1 MGFLR
6 PWNQGPNKDY
16 SKNQQYTI
24 GSNIILSWSIDFD
37 GPDLQL
43 WQDNLPGDDQGGP
56 WTLIEESLN
65 VSVYDWVVSYE
76 GLDPSRNPVFYFQ
89 LQNGDSTAI
98 SHYFNISDRA
108 ADDPDRLHRTSSVPI
123 YSTTKP
129 LSSSTQSRTA
139 LEATATQEVQAAASG
154 LSAGSIAGI
163 VLGAL
168 GVAILFI
175 GGLWWCW
182 RRKFQSQSHA
192 TASRA
197 QDRFVS
203 KSNGAQESGGEIIHE
218 VSAMEEP
225 SRIYE
230 VDGTPITRK

>member
-16 SKNQQYTI
+16 SENQQFTI
-24 GSNIILSWSIDFD
+24 GSNIILSWSIDFED
-37 GPDLQL
+37 PDLQL
-43 WQDNLPGDDQGGP
+43 WQDNLPGDAQGGP
-56 WTLIEESLN
+56 STLIKESLN

-89 LQNGDSTAI
+89 LQNGDRTAV

-108 ADDPDRLHRTSSVPI
+108 TDDPDQLDRTSSVPV
-123 YSTTKP
+123 YSTTGPP
-129 LSSSTQSRTA
+129 LSSTQTRTVS
-139 LEATATQEVQAAASG
+139 EATATQEIQAAATD
-154 LSAGSIAGI
+154 LSAGGIAGI

-168 GVAILFI
+168 GVAMIFI

-182 RRKFQSQSHA
+182 RRKSEVQPHP
-192 TASRA
+192 TAGQT
-197 QDRFVS
+197 QDQFVAKS
-203 KSNGAQESGGEIIHE
+203 KGVQESGGEIIHE

-225 SRIYE
+225 SRIFE
-230 VDGTPITRK
+230 VDGTSITRK